1 MSDWCVTGAHMT
13 AEPVI
18 VDEIERPSGPPFVL
32 YGCKKHAAASPS
44 AVMRGILRDR
54 VKESG

>member
-1 MSDWCVTGAHMT
+1 VTGAHMT